1 MFSLRGLRDVG
12 RTAGLLVALYSP
24 CAWSGDGEAKM
35 QTGVEWLAGMRS
47 AAINLT
53 YQGVVA
59 YIKDQQVDS
68 FKLYHQFSDGQEC
81 ERLVSMNSPLREV
94 VRSGGNVVRYS
105 ADSQQV
111 VVETKPSSRSVLL
124 SLPDDPTTLDRFYR
138 INLREKE
145 YVAGRLSQV
154 IALDARDAYRYT
166 RLLWMRPGPP
176 ICPLRWKCS
185 MKTGSQLNRWSLP
198 PSIPRNPIAKLDL
211 GPSGGLKSA
220 ITKISHRE
228 SKPVGSLQWTLNNVP
243 EGFQI
248 VSYSILKR
256 PPVGSAV
263 EHILLSDGF
272 SSVSVYIEQK
282 SGHAGHAQRK
292 IGSINVAAVTLGD
305 HMVTVMGEVPQK
317 TVELIADGIRKKSD
331 SD

>member
-1 MFSLRGLRDVG
+1 MGRVVGLWGV
-12 RTAGLLVALYSP
+12 LISP
-24 CAWSGDGEAKM
+24 CTGADDDGR
-35 QTGVEWLAGMRS
+35 QLLTGVEWLAGMRS
-47 AAINLT
+47 AAMNRT

-68 FKLYHQFSDGQEC
+68 FKLYHQFTDGQEC

-94 VRSGGNVVRYS
+94 VRNGGNVVRYS

-124 SLPDDPTTLDRFYR
+124 NIPDDPTTLDRFYR
-138 INLREKE
+138 INLRGQE

-154 IALDARDAYRYT
+154 VALDPRDAYRYT
-166 RLLWMRPGPP
+166 RLLW
-176 ICPLRWKCS
+176 IDTATHLPLKVEV
-185 MKTGSQLNRWSLP
+185 LNEDGQSVEQMVFTT
-198 PSIPRNPIAKLDL
+198 INTQDPIAKQDL
-211 GPSGGLKSA
+211 GPSSGLKSA

-228 SKPVGSLQWTLNNVP
+228 SKPVGSLQWTLNHVP

-256 PPVGSAV
+256 PPTSSDV

-282 SGHAGHAQRK
+282 PGRAGHAQRK
-292 IGSINVAAVTLGD
+292 IGSINVAAVTLGE
-305 HMVTVMGEVPQK
+305 HMITVMGEVPQQ
-317 TVELIADGIRKKSD
+317 TVQLIADGITQKTD
-331 SD
+331 PH